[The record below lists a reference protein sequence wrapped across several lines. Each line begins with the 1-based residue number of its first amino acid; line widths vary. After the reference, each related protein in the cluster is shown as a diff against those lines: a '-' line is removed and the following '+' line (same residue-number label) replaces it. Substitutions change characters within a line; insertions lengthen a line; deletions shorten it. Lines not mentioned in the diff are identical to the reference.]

1 VDLLWNGGVGTYVK
15 ASSEPHT
22 ACGDRSNEAVRVD
35 ASQLRARVIA
45 EGGNLGLTQAARI
58 EFALGGGLVDTD
70 FIDNSA
76 GVDTSDHEV
85 NIKILLDRAVRDEEI
100 TRDVRNELLQE
111 MTGEV
116 AELVLR
122 HNYAQNMA
130 LATAR
135 TQAVNMLHVHA
146 RYLRQLER
154 DKRLRR
160 GQDAVPGAKEI
171 AERRSAGKGL
181 TNPELALLLAHT
193 KISAAEEVLASGLA
207 DDPYLRREL
216 TGYFPAPLRATQA
229 GRMQTHPLRH
239 EIVTTSAVN
248 EMVDTSGITF
258 AFRLNEETG
267 ASVPD
272 ITRAWL
278 VAREVF
284 GMRDFW
290 SQVTAASGIVDI
302 ATQIVLL
309 LEGRKLTERACRWL
323 LYNRRPPVDITGC
336 VDYFGRGVLAVRSG
350 LPKLLVGRDAET
362 FEERRD
368 SYVAREVP
376 AGLAEMVA
384 GLVPS
389 YSAFDIVESAAATSR
404 EVEETAEVYFDLA
417 DRLQITRLRD
427 RITAL
432 PRDDRWSSM
441 ARAAIRDDL
450 YSATA
455 ALTRDVLCVTG
466 PGTPEARLATWTER
480 NASAVARATRTL
492 GEIWESERFT
502 FTTLSVALRAIR
514 ALVATSTM
522 PNH

>member
-1 VDLLWNGGVGTYVK
+1 M
-15 ASSEPHT
+15 
-22 ACGDRSNEAVRVD
+22 
-35 ASQLRARVIA
+35 
-45 EGGNLGLTQAARI
+45 
-58 EFALGGGLVDTD
+58 
-70 FIDNSA
+70 
-76 GVDTSDHEV
+76 DTSDHEV

-100 TRDVRNELLQE
+100 TREVRNELLQE

-122 HNYAQNMA
+122 HNYGQNMA

-239 EIVTTSAVN
+239 EIITTSVVN

-284 GMRDFW
+284 GMQDFW
-290 SQVTAASGIVDI
+290 SQITAASGTVDI

-514 ALVATSTM
+514 ALVATSTL
-522 PNH
+522 PESLIPVGVGGAAAAADDLDPA